1 MLHQIL
7 GQTKKHESL
16 IPLFVIIGAG
26 GTGTPLYVLHLAL
39 FKADVSWD
47 RKNNPG
53 PWNKLGPNAQFK
65 FSSVSVD

>member
-7 GQTKKHESL
+7 GQTKKHQSL
-16 IPLFVIIGAG
+16 IPLFIIIGAG
-26 GTGTPLYVLHLAL
+26 GTGTLLYVLYLAL

-47 RKNNPG
+47 RKNNPE
-53 PWNKLGPNAQFK
+53 PWNKLGPSAQFK